1 MLEQEIKSY
10 LTAQKEPFKDQTK
23 SHSDVD
29 FFLPRNGVHL
39 DAKEKRQRFDMRNWK
54 EAVMPQECL
63 FIIDDL
69 AIRKLLRHAPHSFCL
84 IRDRSR
90 MPLTYYVY
98 SIVDFLCMPKKRCRR
113 PIRRNMTA
121 YKGKWLLDLRD
132 AAAFEKLEEAMNY
145 VIGYKNKHPAIFEG
159 HIDCWGKYYSERI
172 GKGGRTRTANYW
184 DEDAKAHT

>member
-10 LTAQKEPFKDQTK
+10 LTAQKEPFKDQAK

-69 AIRKLLRHAPHSFCL
+69 AIRKLLRHAPDSFCL

-90 MPLTYYVY
+90 MPLAYYVY
-98 SIVDFLCMPKKRCRR
+98 SIVDFLCMP
-113 PIRRNMTA
+113 
-121 YKGKWLLDLRD
+121 
-132 AAAFEKLEEAMNY
+132 
-145 VIGYKNKHPAIFEG
+145 
-159 HIDCWGKYYSERI
+159 
-172 GKGGRTRTANYW
+172 
-184 DEDAKAHT
+184 